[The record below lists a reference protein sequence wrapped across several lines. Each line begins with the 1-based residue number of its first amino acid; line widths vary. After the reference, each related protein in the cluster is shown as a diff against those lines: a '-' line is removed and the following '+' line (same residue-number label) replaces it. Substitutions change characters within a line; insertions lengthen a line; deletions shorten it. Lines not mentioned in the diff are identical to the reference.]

1 MFCTNNNLK
10 EFKQIKTKL
19 ISKNKG
25 KILDNCLRNRSNDLA
40 TYKAC
45 NPVSIPHDKNRR
57 VIHYSLQIAPFYY
70 LLCRNTIPHSN
81 KKMYIGD
88 CYPTMQFV
96 LFDFFDIKDKK
107 Q

>member
-1 MFCTNNNLK
+1 M
-10 EFKQIKTKL
+10 
-19 ISKNKG
+19 KN